1 VKESRYNVW
10 VASDTDHYVF
20 NGSTGA
26 LMRMTAEER
35 ATVRALVGEAA
46 PEPPIRQDFMAD
58 LQKARVVVP
67 DSADELAAL
76 RSRYSAAAAA
86 TDHLGLTL
94 VTSLGCN
101 FDCPYCF
108 EAKHPSLMDDE
119 VEQAILRLLRDR
131 APGLRTMSVCWFGGE
146 PLVGREPLF
155 RLSRQFLE
163 VCEEQD
169 IRYLA
174 RIVTNGWLLDEATAR
189 QLRDHGVRLAQIT
202 LDGPPD
208 VHDRMR
214 PTRGGRG
221 TFARILRN
229 LHTAVDVLDVVIR
242 INVDTQ
248 NLGRVEELLAILQ
261 SEGLS
266 GRLSVSLGQ
275 LVGIDDDPDAPSASY
290 RPTCLSN
297 REFAK
302 ARLWLEQVKGAYGF
316 ASGASLPAPRSIPCT
331 AVAGGD
337 LVIGSTGEMYKCYEH
352 VGYDGEVIGNVRDYL
367 QTNSRVRKWLSYE
380 PFGNPECRSCI
391 ALPVCM
397 GGCAH
402 HAMDR
407 KLYANRCGDFRHTYR
422 EQVERCVA
430 VAEGRMPPPVESP
443 EQFLERPAG
452 GRRLLPLSPV

>member
-10 VASDTDHYVF
+10 VASDADHYVF
-20 NGSTGA
+20 NGATGA

-35 ATVRALVGEAA
+35 DQVRALVHETTA
-46 PEPPIRQDFMAD
+46 PESTDPAFLAD
-58 LQKARVVVP
+58 LQKAHVVVA
-67 DSADELAAL
+67 DSVDELAAL
-76 RSRYSAAAAA
+76 RSRYRAAASA

-119 VEQAILRLLRDR
+119 VERAILRLLRDR
-131 APGLRTMSVCWFGGE
+131 APGLRSMSVCWFGGE

-163 VCEEQD
+163 VCGEHE

-174 RIVTNGWLLDEATAR
+174 RIVTNGWLLDETTA
-189 QLRDHGVRLAQIT
+189 QDLRDHGVRLAQIT

-229 LHTAVDVLDVVIR
+229 LHTAVDVLDVTIR

-275 LVGIDDDPDAPSASY
+275 LVGIDDDPAAPSATY

-316 ASGASLPAPRSIPCT
+316 AHSASLPAPRSIPCT
-331 AVAGGD
+331 AIAGGD
-337 LVIGSTGEMYKCYEH
+337 LVIGSRGEMYKCYEH

-367 QTNSRVRKWLSYE
+367 QTNSRLRKWLGYE

-407 KLYANRCGDFRHTYR
+407 KLYANRCGDFRHTYQ
-422 EQVERCVA
+422 EQVERYVA
-430 VAEGRMPPPVESP
+430 VAEGKATPQVEPPQ
-443 EQFLERPAG
+443 QFLGPAG
-452 GRRLLPLSPV
+452 SGRRLLPLTPI